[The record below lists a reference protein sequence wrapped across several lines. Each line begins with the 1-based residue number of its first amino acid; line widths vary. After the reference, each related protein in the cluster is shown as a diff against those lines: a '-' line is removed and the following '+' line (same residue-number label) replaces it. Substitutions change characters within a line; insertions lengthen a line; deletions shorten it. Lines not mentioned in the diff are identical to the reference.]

1 MQLWLSLLNVIC
13 AMPIAGDRKVPSITR
28 KGKQTCHTCWNRR
41 YSCPVT
47 GRMLPASQ
55 QLPLAVFFSRACRG
69 TASEKQGAAEESCLR
84 HMATHLAAVNSTSA
98 PAAQPSQSSP
108 GTEQVLHFWGP
119 RQPRLDYKGKCASD
133 PLGGSEATALDE
145 NADCKP
151 GQRSCCRKTPKST
164 KQVIDK

>member
-1 MQLWLSLLNVIC
+1 M
-13 AMPIAGDRKVPSITR
+13 PSITR
-28 KGKQTCHTCWNRR
+28 RGKQTCHTCWNRR

-84 HMATHLAAVNSTSA
+84 HTATHLAAVNSTSA

-119 RQPRLDYKGKCASD
+119 RQPRLDYKGKCVSD
-133 PLGGSEATALDE
+133 PLGDPKQQLWMKTLTANQDKGPAAE
-145 NADCKP
+145 KP
-151 GQRSCCRKTPKST
+151 KINQASNRQIKAQRPALWDGGFVAQGLGR
-164 KQVIDK
+164 